1 MGIQLFRACEGR
13 RIAQV
18 HEPQGGAV
26 GKPHAVAD
34 MIHPPVAHLSV
45 GRFDAVF
52 LHQRQ
57 VDVFHVG
64 IVVGKSSVVF
74 LEFVN
79 ILGVPEGETR
89 LWCRLVDEFV
99 FKRKTVDIA
108 YHLTDPG
115 SGDFVAEHV
124 GFYFF
129 GAHSVCATAYS
140 QRGSYQ
146 TIDYGFHGINLGRG
160 VYLLSVSE

>member
-1 MGIQLFRACEGR
+1 MGVQVFRACEGR

-18 HEPQGGAV
+18 HKPQGGAV

-34 MIHPPVAHLSV
+34 MIHPPLAHLSV
-45 GRFDAVF
+45 GRFDAIF

-57 VDVFHVG
+57 VDVLHVG
-64 IVVGKSSVVF
+64 IVVGKGSVVF

-89 LWCRLVDEFV
+89 LGRRLVDEFV
-99 FKRKTVDIA
+99 FKRKAVDIA

-124 GFYFF
+124 GLYFF
-129 GAHSVCATAYS
+129 GAHCVCATAYG

-146 TIDYGFHGINLGRG
+146 TIDYGFHGINWGER
-160 VYLLSVSE
+160 VCLLSVSE